1 MTGYEFY
8 DLLDRMRE
16 LYPKMDID
24 DQDILEEDMRIIA
37 TRHDDIHNAFKQY
50 DTKYK
55 AIQEVETEHMQDSS
69 DNYNALGDIYQ
80 RLYTIHALLDD
91 EQTQNLE
98 GRILAVVGYF
108 EVLHKEIQKAK
119 AENIL
124 PSKKVTE
131 QDIRYAIEMALCTSV
146 LPVDIYDVQQEVLK
160 ELGFEIDTPVPEK
173 TVTITRGQLID
184 AYRHAQAL
192 STEPGHIE
200 EELLKGVA
208 L

>member
-16 LYPKMDID
+16 LYPKMDVD

-37 TRHDDIHNAFKQY
+37 TRHDDAH
-50 DTKYK
+50 K
-55 AIQEVETEHMQDSS
+55 AMHDLEMEHRHVSNG
-69 DNYNALGDIYQ
+69 NYNALEDVYQ
-80 RLYTIHALLDD
+80 RSYAIHALLDE

-98 GRILAVVGYF
+98 GRLLAVVGYF
-108 EVLHKEIQKAK
+108 EVLHKEAQKAK
-119 AENIL
+119 AENII

-160 ELGFEIDTPVPEK
+160 ELGFEINAPITDK

-184 AYRHAQAL
+184 AYRHAHAI
-192 STEPGHIE
+192 STGPGHLE